1 MYFNAPLSPIRYCI
15 LCAALL
21 SISGSLLVTRSFAET
36 VTSHGI
42 STFGEL
48 KYEADFQHLEYVNP
62 NAPKGGEMSIWGFG
76 SFDSMHPY
84 STKGRAGRL
93 SSIFFET
100 LLEGTADEPDS
111 AYGLLASSMEYPEDR
126 SEVIFNLRPE
136 ARFSDGS
143 PLTADDVVFSYEILR
158 DKGLPSFRAVIESE
172 VASATALSATRVKFV
187 FKEGVPTR
195 DLPQMVGGL
204 PIFSKK
210 YYLETGANFEDSTL
224 TPAIGSGPYV
234 LETVDV
240 GQNIIYK
247 RNPEYWGR
255 NLAINKGRHNFDRI
269 RVEYF
274 ADYNSA
280 FEGFK
285 AGAYY
290 FRNEASSKIWA
301 TGYDFPSLQKGWV
314 VKDTPPDGTLATGQS
329 FIFNLR
335 REQFTDIRVR
345 KALGLMFNFE
355 WSNKTLFYGI
365 YERISSFWE
374 NSYLKA
380 TGLPSDGELAFLNPL
395 KNILP
400 DTILKAEAELAPTSS
415 KRQLD
420 RTNLR
425 KASALLDDAGWIVG
439 DDGIRRNKLGK
450 TLTLEI
456 LNDSQAFDRVINP
469 FVENLQR
476 LGVDA
481 VHTRIDNAQMTE
493 RERNFDFDMVVGNFR
508 TSLTSGSGLKQ
519 YFGSE
524 SADYSIFN
532 LSGYSSEAADKL
544 IEDILAAKDRQ
555 TLNDATRALDRLLRA
570 EVFWIP
576 QWFKKKHTVAYYDM
590 YRYPDKLPPY
600 DLGTLDFWWFDEAA
614 FNKLKSEGA
623 F

>member
-255 NLAINKGRHNFDRI
+255 NLAINRGRHNFDRI

-380 TGLPSDGELAFLNPL
+380 TGLPSNGELAFLNPL

-400 DTILKAEAELAPTSS
+400 DTVLKAEAELAPTSS

-532 LSGYSSEAADKL
+532 LSGYRSEAADNL
-544 IEDILAAKDRQ
+544 IEDILAAEDRQ

-590 YRYPDKLPPY
+590 YRYPVKLPPY

>member
-255 NLAINKGRHNFDRI
+255 NLAINRGRHNFDRI

-400 DTILKAEAELAPTSS
+400 ETVLKAEAELAPTSS

>member
-301 TGYDFPSLQKGWV
+301 TGYDFPSIQKGWV

-400 DTILKAEAELAPTSS
+400 DTVLKAEAELAPTSS

-544 IEDILAAKDRQ
+544 IEDILAAEDRQ

>member
-255 NLAINKGRHNFDRI
+255 NLAINRGRHNFDRI

-400 DTILKAEAELAPTSS
+400 DTVLKAEAELAPTSS

-544 IEDILAAKDRQ
+544 IDDILAAKDRQ

>member
-143 PLTADDVVFSYEILR
+143 PLTAYDVVFSYEILR

-255 NLAINKGRHNFDRI
+255 NLAINRGRHNFDRI

-400 DTILKAEAELAPTSS
+400 DTVLKAEAELAPTSS

-519 YFGSE
+519 YFGSK

>member
-380 TGLPSDGELAFLNPL
+380 TGLPTDGELAFLNPL

-400 DTILKAEAELAPTSS
+400 DTIFKAEAELAPTSS

-544 IEDILAAKDRQ
+544 IEDILAAEDRQ